1 MQQPF
6 SLQGRVALITGG
18 GTGIGFD
25 IAKCFLASGATVVI
39 TGRREEVLK
48 EAVANLGAGA
58 HYAVN
63 DVADLSLTSQLV
75 TGLVAQYGTIDIL
88 VNNAGINMQ
97 PTSVEQIEDNDFE
110 RIISTNLTAC
120 WSHHIPIHVLP
131 ILVEVIMDIGHI
143 TTGSERAG
151 GINRAVQDGWVP
163 VLVTSHDDVG

>member
-39 TGRREEVLK
+39 TGRREDVLK

-63 DVADLSLTSQLV
+63 DVSDLSLTAQLV
-75 TGLVAQYGTIDIL
+75 SDLVARHGAIDIL
-88 VNNAGINMQ
+88 L
-97 PTSVEQIEDNDFE
+97 
-110 RIISTNLTAC
+110 RI
-120 WSHHIPIHVLP
+120 
-131 ILVEVIMDIGHI
+131 
-143 TTGSERAG
+143 
-151 GINRAVQDGWVP
+151 
-163 VLVTSHDDVG
+163 